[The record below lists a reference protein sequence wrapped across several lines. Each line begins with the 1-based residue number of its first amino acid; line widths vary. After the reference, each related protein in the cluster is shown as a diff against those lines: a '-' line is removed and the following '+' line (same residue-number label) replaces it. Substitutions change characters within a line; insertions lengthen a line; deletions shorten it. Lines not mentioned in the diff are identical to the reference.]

1 MASYESLTF
10 QLDLFKQELFN
21 AYDSALNEAVDYVV
35 RNFKPDGGSKTGEF
49 PLVDGKQ
56 VTVSANS
63 LRAWVIEYGAGLEAD
78 ISRNPYWDE
87 YVRSGFTS
95 PRRTSGRIVR
105 RGKGEYTTFDT
116 KTGEFIQREGG
127 NPDGGYLPDSF
138 QKNVSEKPEPFVQEM
153 LQQAYSIFETRAY
166 SLSQSINPEKF
177 FIKSTI
183 NL

>member
-10 QLDLFKQELFN
+10 DMAGFKEELFKV
-21 AYDSALNEAVDYVV
+21 YDIALDEAVDYVV
-35 RNFKPDGGSKTGEF
+35 HNFKPDGGTKAGEF
-49 PLVDGKQ
+49 VFVDGKQ

-78 ISRNPYWDE
+78 IDRNPYWDE

-95 PRRTSGRIVR
+95 SRRTSGRIVR

-127 NPDGGYLPDSF
+127 NPEGGYLPDSF

-153 LQQAYSIFETRAY
+153 LQQAYNIFADKAY

-177 FIKSTI
+177 FRKSSI